1 MDSWQRF
8 SETTLQDN
16 QKALLK
22 QSLDV
27 NTKYIIQKPTWFLQ
41 RFFILMNNS
50 IFVKAIANVI
60 QHWVIKYVTTDER
73 RSYCQSQNLY
83 KIC

>member
-27 NTKYIIQKPTWFLQ
+27 NTKYIIQKPT
-41 RFFILMNNS
+41 
-50 IFVKAIANVI
+50 
-60 QHWVIKYVTTDER
+60 
-73 RSYCQSQNLY
+73 
-83 KIC
+83 